1 MDVNETFTQS
11 GAGIT
16 DAELKLWELMR
27 DQQLNGFKFIR
38 QVLVEPFIVD
48 FVCVELKFIVELDGG
63 SNTERQ
69 YYDLRRTE
77 YLRNRGYL
85 VVRFFNA
92 EVLTGSNR
100 VVETLKTAIEQR
112 VKETGLYLPALP

>member
-48 FVCVELKFIVELDGG
+48 FVCVSTGVGDHFGRPQDAEG
-63 SNTERQ
+63 SIT
-69 YYDLRRTE
+69 
-77 YLRNRGYL
+77 
-85 VVRFFNA
+85 FF
-92 EVLTGSNR
+92 
-100 VVETLKTAIEQR
+100 
-112 VKETGLYLPALP
+112 

>member
-92 EVLTGSNR
+92 EVLTGINR
-100 VVETLKTAIEQR
+100 VVETLTAAIEQR
-112 VKETGLYLPALP
+112 ARETGLYPADLP

>member
-92 EVLTGSNR
+92 EVLTGINR
-100 VVETLKTAIEQR
+100 VVETLTAAIEQR
-112 VKETGLYLPALP
+112 ARETGLYPADLS